1 MDPPFRFSNV
11 FFFSTFAK
19 IRPLEFVFKS
29 LHIFIFSCQ
38 KLSSE
43 NSGDYRFDFLAIAE
57 R

>member
-1 MDPPFRFSNV
+1 MDPHSDSQMS
-11 FFFSTFAK
+11 FFSTFAK
-19 IRPLEFVFKS
+19 IRSLEFFFKS